1 MSYRAFKRLLGETS
15 LERKCRFL
23 FGGFILL
30 LITGSFSL
38 YASKTEPLAYAQL
51 PTTCRLL
58 VNHIVAHQI
67 ATGCR
72 PRDQHDPLAQRAAEE
87 EFRRNWEDPWP
98 QPLKNYEFVFL
109 SPTRR
114 DKRPDSEYAQQ
125 RVKEFLDDST
135 RNEDSQPTDKK
146 FHYYGAIRATA
157 SCLGCHRRDNPD
169 LKEGGLIAA
178 IRISIPT
185 EFIEDRVHINRAILL
200 STALVTALLIMG

>member
-30 LITGSFSL
+30 LITGSFWL

-72 PRDQHDPLAQRAAEE
+72 ARDQNDPVAQ
-87 EFRRNWEDPWP
+87 EFRQKWEDPWP
-98 QPLKNYEFVFL
+98 KTLRKYEFVFL

-114 DKRPDSEYAQQ
+114 NKRPD
-125 RVKEFLDDST
+125 
-135 RNEDSQPTDKK
+135 
-146 FHYYGAIRATA
+146 
-157 SCLGCHRRDNPD
+157 
-169 LKEGGLIAA
+169 
-178 IRISIPT
+178 
-185 EFIEDRVHINRAILL
+185 
-200 STALVTALLIMG
+200 